1 MILVD
6 STRGGKS
13 IPDALSKTVPMW
25 SAVINEAMR
34 QQGILSEDLW
44 QSHGKLVTPP
54 KRVSET
60 EHDQMSVLVPE
71 MAIKLLV
78 CTVCPLMFVVSHS

>member
-13 IPDALSKTVPMW
+13 IPDALSKTVPIW
-25 SAVINEAMR
+25 CAVINEAMR
-34 QQGILSEDLW
+34 RQGILPEDLW
-44 QSHGKLVTPP
+44 QSHGELVTPP

-60 EHDQMSVLVPE
+60 EHDQMSILVPE
-71 MAIKLLV
+71 MATKLLV
-78 CTVCPLMFVVSHS
+78 CTLVFSCL